1 MGNGAGKISEHDA
14 EKIAG
19 NLFSH
24 AKFDAIKNPTD
35 GMVLGQ
41 ILLYECGMK
50 I

>member
-19 NLFSH
+19 KLFSH

-35 GMVLGQ
+35 GMVLDLM
-41 ILLYECGMK
+41 LLLECSMK
-50 I
+50 G